1 MSLLKRMIKKLHL
14 VRSQINRILFYKIV
28 TFLIIVSTIYNYFH
42 TINKYS
48 VNFPLADDYDAILV
62 FLNSWEENNSK
73 ISLLFSQH
81 NEHRLGF
88 LRVIVWLYYKMF
100 SSINFTNLILLGN
113 SLQILLLVIFYKS
126 TNDKRKFIL
135 IFPIFFLILN
145 SSHWETQSWA
155 MGSLSVYSVLVF
167 AFFSLYL
174 INKAETSYF
183 ILGIFFAFLSTYS
196 QANGIFVFISGII
209 LLLKNKSRLI
219 LWLVSGMVVVF
230 IYFYLF
236 PYQRVVHHPMILFK
250 LDKVFLINRFFY
262 GLTLLSSVFHSK
274 FILVLGV
281 IPLVLIFYIFKNFL
295 LFSRLH
301 IAMLLFLLIS
311 FGSLTISRDGFGYE
325 QAFSSRYQFN
335 TVVLYSVIYLAFLP
349 FIKVKKHLFL
359 ILLFSGMFYLNSNIY
374 NMNNFFTRK
383 NEILEDKI
391 CKDKCSKYKTYPND
405 IHAANVLSTSMTK
418 GIFISSGK

>member
-1 MSLLKRMIKKLHL
+1 MRIKL
-14 VRSQINRILFYKIV
+14 NRILLFKII
-28 TFLIIVSTIYNYFH
+28 TFLIILSTVYNYYH

-48 VNFPLADDYDAILV
+48 VNFPLADDYDAILS
-62 FLNSWEENNSK
+62 FLNSWEESNSK
-73 ISLLFSQH
+73 ISLFFSQH

-88 LRVIVWLYYKMF
+88 LRVIVLLYYKIF
-100 SSINFTNLILLGN
+100 NSINFINLILFGN
-113 SLQILLLVIFYKS
+113 SLQILLLSILYKS

-135 IFPIFFLILN
+135 IFPVFFLILN
-145 SSHWETQSWA
+145 SSYWETQTWA

-167 AFFSLYL
+167 AFLSLYL
-174 INKAETSYF
+174 ITKVETSYF
-183 ILGIFFAFLSTYS
+183 ILGIFFAMLSSFS
-196 QANGIFVFISGII
+196 QGNGIFVFISGIL
-209 LLLKNKSRLI
+209 LLLKNKPRLI
-219 LWLVSGMVVVF
+219 SWLVSGMVIVF
-230 IYFYLF
+230 IYFILF
-236 PYQRVVHHPMILFK
+236 PYQKVGDHPIILFK
-250 LDKVFLINRFFY
+250 FDTIFLVNRLFY

-274 FILVLGV
+274 FILVLGL

-335 TVVLYSVIYLAFLP
+335 TLVLYSTIYIAFLP
-349 FIKVKKHLFL
+349 FIKIRKHFLL
-359 ILLFSGMFYLNSNIY
+359 ILLFSGIFYLNSNIY

-383 NEILEDKI
+383 NEILEDKL
-391 CKDKCSKYKTYPND
+391 CKDKCSHYKTYPND

-418 GIFISSGK
+418 GIFIGSGK